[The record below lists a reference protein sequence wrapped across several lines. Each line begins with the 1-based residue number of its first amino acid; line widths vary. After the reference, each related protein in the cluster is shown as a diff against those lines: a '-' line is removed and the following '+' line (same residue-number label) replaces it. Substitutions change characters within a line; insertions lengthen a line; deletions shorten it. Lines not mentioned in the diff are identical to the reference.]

1 MHGVRP
7 LVDLALRTAAQAVL
21 RMSRMIGAAARSSG
35 ADTYSVPAVNEK
47 REKPKPLLK
56 LAACGA

>member
-35 ADTYSVPAVNEK
+35 ADAFSVPAVNEE